1 MESIFICPTT
11 QVLKFFNLSLL
22 INPSFP
28 VTSGDVQSGVHSGV
42 PGGCWVNGG
51 QAGLE
56 PHLADPAA
64 GLEAIPGGVAHLAP
78 RPVHQLLLPPHKI
91 QARSQTFFVFN

>member
-28 VTSGDVQSGVHSGV
+28 LAGDVQSGVHSCV
-42 PGGCWVNGG
+42 PGGGWVNGG

-64 GLEAIPGGVAHLAP
+64 GFEAVPGRVAHLAP

-91 QARSQTFFVFN
+91 QARSQTFFFY